1 MPRVPTCIIWFLSRA
16 LLSLL
21 SFLKLFIAT
30 KPSWYE
36 DSEIMVDDLPS
47 LLQMIYF
54 PSSLLPGPNYY
65 SNNSRRQPPLP
76 LAHWH
81 TGKIPHCC
89 WAQAASCFPGLQ
101 GCHRD
106 YALQSHSAA
115 LASSSSTAQHLQR
128 VLPAGSGT
136 ALQEI
141 STWPRL
147 AAPVAWH
154 TGGAPN
160 MEKPSR
166 SAPRTN

>member
-1 MPRVPTCIIWFLSRA
+1 MPRVPTCIIWFLSGAA

-36 DSEIMVDDLPS
+36 DSAVMVDDLPS
-47 LLQMIYF
+47 LLRMIYF

-106 YALQSHSAA
+106 CALQSLSAA
-115 LASSSSTAQHLQR
+115 LGSECRLWPPPPALPSISKGPFQLALAQ
-128 VLPAGSGT
+128 PCKKSPPG
-136 ALQEI
+136 
-141 STWPRL
+141 
-147 AAPVAWH
+147 
-154 TGGAPN
+154 
-160 MEKPSR
+160 PSWQHQ
-166 SAPRTN
+166 

>member
-1 MPRVPTCIIWFLSRA
+1 MPRVPTCIIWFLSGAA

-47 LLQMIYF
+47 LLRMIYF

-81 TGKIPHCC
+81 TVRYHTAVGHRLHPASLGSRGATETMLCRATLSSLGLLLQHCP
-89 WAQAASCFPGLQ
+89 ASPKGPSSWLW
-101 GCHRD
+101 
-106 YALQSHSAA
+106 HSPARNLH
-115 LASSSSTAQHLQR
+115 LA
-128 VLPAGSGT
+128 PAGSTSSLAHRRCPEHGET
-136 ALQEI
+136 KQKC
-141 STWPRL
+141 STY
-147 AAPVAWH
+147 
-154 TGGAPN
+154 
-160 MEKPSR
+160 
-166 SAPRTN
+166 

>member
-1 MPRVPTCIIWFLSRA
+1 MPRVPTCIIWFLSGAA

-47 LLQMIYF
+47 LLRMIYF

-81 TGKIPHCC
+81 TVRYHT
-89 WAQAASCFPGLQ
+89 AAG
-101 GCHRD
+101 HRLHPASLGSRGATETMLCRATQQPWPPPP
-106 YALQSHSAA
+106 ALPSISKGSFQLA
-115 LASSSSTAQHLQR
+115 LAQPCKKSPPGPGWQHQ
-128 VLPAGSGT
+128 
-136 ALQEI
+136 
-141 STWPRL
+141 
-147 AAPVAWH
+147 
-154 TGGAPN
+154 
-160 MEKPSR
+160 
-166 SAPRTN
+166 